1 MFFVDDNEAL
11 KMSGRKEIPLKIEL
25 LPGGENNHLLIRSKK
40 EIRFILQEIARKGTR
55 AALYYDTGNDFILST
70 LLDAGDQN
78 IWMEA
83 GPNAEAN
90 RRTLHSDKVIFV
102 GSHQEVKVQFEV
114 RHIEAAQ
121 FRERDAFRLPL
132 PDALLRLQ
140 RRDYYRMVTP
150 GKAPLKCSLPIT
162 PYSPAKRGPAT
173 QRRDTAILDISIGGV
188 ALVCTECAA
197 WLLPGEVYPDCRIL
211 LPDVGTVT
219 ATLRVKNVMEIT
231 AHNGVV
237 SRHAGCEFLHPDG
250 KTVIL
255 LQRYIT
261 RLQAG
266 AE

>member
-1 MFFVDDNEAL
+1 MI
-11 KMSGRKEIPLKIEL
+11 GRKEIPLKIEL
-25 LPGGENNHLLIRSKK
+25 LPGGESGHLLIRSKK
-40 EIRFILQEIARKGTR
+40 EICFILQEIARKGTR

-70 LLDAGDQN
+70 LLNADEQDV
-78 IWMEA
+78 WMEA

-90 RRTLHSDKVIFV
+90 RRALHSDKVIFV
-102 GSHQEVKVQFEV
+102 GSHQEVKVQFEA

-132 PDALLRLQ
+132 PDTLLRLQ

-150 GKAPLKCSLPIT
+150 GKNPLKCSLPIA
-162 PYSPAKRGPAT
+162 PYPSAKHGSAAP
-173 QRRDTAILDISIGGV
+173 RRDTVIMDISIGGA
-188 ALVCTECAA
+188 ALVCAEREAG
-197 WLLPGEVYPDCRIL
+197 LLPGETYPDCRIF
-211 LPDVGTVT
+211 LPDIGTVT
-219 ATLRVKNVMEIT
+219 ATIHVKNVMEIT
-231 AHNGVV
+231 AHDGVV